1 MELIASLDDVD
12 LGLRALDEAALAS
25 PAGEGLRALQAR
37 LEQAIAK
44 LGAEHYPALG
54 MTFDPHLHQAF
65 SAVEMD
71 GAGRDQIVDELRRG
85 YRYEGRI
92 IRYSLV
98 QVANPRR

>member
-1 MELIASLDDVD
+1 
-12 LGLRALDEAALAS
+12 
-25 PAGEGLRALQAR
+25 
-37 LEQAIAK
+37 
-44 LGAEHYPALG
+44 
-54 MTFDPHLHQAF
+54 
-65 SAVEMD
+65 MD